1 MLKYYLK
8 VASNIGYFYIAE
20 YDNKNGGECKSLNKF
35 KFWIKMN
42 EMNEINLIYYII
54 LNFIII
60 NKYK

>member
-35 KFWIKMN
+35 KF
-42 EMNEINLIYYII
+42 
-54 LNFIII
+54 
-60 NKYK
+60 